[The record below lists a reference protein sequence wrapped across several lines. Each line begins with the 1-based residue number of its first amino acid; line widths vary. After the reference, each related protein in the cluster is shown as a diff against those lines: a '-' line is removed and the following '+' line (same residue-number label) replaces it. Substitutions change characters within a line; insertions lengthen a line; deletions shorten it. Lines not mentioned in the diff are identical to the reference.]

1 MAMDPQHGCRDSMKS
16 LVVFIPLS
24 LAATPSCAPPSDPM
38 ADTELGVTQ
47 HRRSAQ
53 AASPF
58 TLFASRQVRPLALSP
73 DRRHLCAIETPAHLH
88 DSFRVNPDQLI
99 HTASIPVSLEPI
111 SVAPRTNRETW
122 VVNHL
127 SANLSAVELDRDV
140 TTGHVERTPVTGDE
154 PRDIVLAGP
163 ERRQAFIPRARR
175 GQNIPAGNRSRG
187 SWVHLGQCGRGKVNA
202 LIGCA

>member
-1 MAMDPQHGCRDSMKS
+1 MDPEHGCRGSMKS
-16 LVVFIPLS
+16 LVVFTPLS
-24 LAATPSCAPPSDPM
+24 LTATPSCAPPSDPM
-38 ADTELGVTQ
+38 ADAELGVTQ
-47 HRRSAQ
+47 HRRSTQ

-73 DRRHLCAIETPAHLH
+73 DTWHLCAVETPDHLP
-88 DSFRVNPDQLI
+88 DSFRVKPDRLI

-122 VVNHL
+122 V
-127 SANLSAVELDRDV
+127 
-140 TTGHVERTPVTGDE
+140 
-154 PRDIVLAGP
+154 
-163 ERRQAFIPRARR
+163 ERRQASIPRARR